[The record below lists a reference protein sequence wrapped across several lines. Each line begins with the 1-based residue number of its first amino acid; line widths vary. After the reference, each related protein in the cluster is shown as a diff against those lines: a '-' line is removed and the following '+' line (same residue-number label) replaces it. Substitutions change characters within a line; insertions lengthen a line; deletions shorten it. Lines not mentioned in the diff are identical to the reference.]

1 MQICKLS
8 SSNKS
13 IFEENLIFSLK
24 LLSKILAPLPVNINL
39 ISLIELNSSKN
50 LLLSSKISSVLEKII
65 FLIKSKEWLSVEE
78 EKLVDY
84 KEQLKSEEQILKKE
98 VADLSE
104 ALKGSVAMAHQS
116 WGPIVWSELART
128 KNN

>member
-1 MQICKLS
+1 MVPIFQINVDLYDIPIGTEDVLS
-8 SSNKS
+8 TTVLYHALENK
-13 IFEENLIFSLK
+13 IVFDG
-24 LLSKILAPLPVNINL
+24 IN
-39 ISLIELNSSKN
+39 
-50 LLLSSKISSVLEKII
+50 
-65 FLIKSKEWLSVEE
+65 
-78 EKLVDY
+78 